1 MNGNG
6 PVSTERPASAAASGE
21 AGKPKTLEV
30 ARAAVDAKGK
40 RVWTVK
46 DGSADSAGGQTSGK
60 AREGVASVQAASD

>member
-1 MNGNG
+1 VNGNG
-6 PVSTERPASAAASGE
+6 PVSTEHPASATASGE

-30 ARAAVDAKGK
+30 ARASVDAKGK

-60 AREGVASVQAASD
+60 APEGVVSAQAASE